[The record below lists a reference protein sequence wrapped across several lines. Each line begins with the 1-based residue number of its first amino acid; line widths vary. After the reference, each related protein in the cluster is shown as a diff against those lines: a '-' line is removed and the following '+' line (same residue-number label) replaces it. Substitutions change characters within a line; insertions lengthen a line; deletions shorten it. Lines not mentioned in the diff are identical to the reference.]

1 MSRIF
6 CFLFVV
12 IEEDSEGSWTRVA
25 GDGSHRFMDDDF
37 LEAELFETSLC
48 FIKEGFVD
56 LGVGHEDS

>member
-12 IEEDSEGSWTRVA
+12 IEEDSEGSWTCVA

-37 LEAELFETSLC
+37 LEAELFKTLCC
-48 FIKEGFVD
+48 FIKKGFVD
-56 LGVGHEDS
+56 LGVSHEDS